1 MVKLKIA
8 AIACITAITISL
20 IVSISLLSG
29 LAAEGEVG
37 LDAALLTIS
46 VTGIISIV
54 KKEDKP

>member
-1 MVKLKIA
+1 MMKLKIA

-20 IVSISLLSG
+20 IISISLLSG

-46 VTGIISIV
+46 ATAIAGIV